1 MKFKAFWCFWSNTLS
16 ISHDSA
22 AMTMPMVISEWL
34 LLCSLRANWGD
45 QAQTSCICFHCLCPS
60 SWESSLLGKFMPL
73 LSPGSTLR
81 SGAVTVCL
89 VKSQCVSKVCPP
101 KTSNDSKISHINFRI
116 SLSGHYYP
124 KAFSQMGKNA
134 LSFNLQPNVSELLKK
149 LDFLIP
155 CPFYKKASFLLIHS
169 LNKSVLK
176 GSITSLAMF

>member
-1 MKFKAFWCFWSNTLS
+1 MIQLPWQCPWSSLS
-16 ISHDSA
+16 GYCY
-22 AMTMPMVISEWL
+22 VL
-34 LLCSLRANWGD
+34 WGQIGEI

-101 KTSNDSKISHINFRI
+101 KTSNNSKISHINFRI

-124 KAFSQMGKNA
+124 KAFSQMGKNT